1 MNDTIKRAL
10 VTGGGGFLGGAIARL
25 LQQRGVEVVSFSR
38 QAHPSLTADGIRHYC
53 GDLNDAAA
61 VAAACAGCDAVFHV
75 AAKAGVW
82 GAYADY
88 ERANVDGTRHVIEAC
103 RRHHISRLIYTSS
116 PSVVF
121 HGCDM
126 EGVDESV
133 PYPEH
138 YSAPYPQTKAI
149 AERMVLAANDGA
161 LATVA
166 LRPHLIWG
174 PGDQHLVPRIVARG
188 QQGRLRRIG
197 QRPCLVDT
205 IYIDNAAEAHV
216 LAAEYLH
223 LGSAVAGKAYFISNG
238 EPIPLWD
245 MVNRILAAV
254 DLPAEHRTVHPKV
267 AYALGAT
274 LELLYRGFGVQQEPP
289 MTRFVAEELSTAHWF
304 NIDAARR
311 DFCYRPRISIDE
323 GIKRLAT
330 WLQTKSNNRRDD
342 VR

>member
-1 MNDTIKRAL
+1 MISNIKRAL

-38 QAHPSLTADGIRHYC
+38 QQHASLAVDGIHHCC

-61 VAAACAGCDAVFHV
+61 VAAACTGCDAVFHV

-82 GAYADY
+82 GAYEDY
-88 ERANVDGTRHVIEAC
+88 ERANVHGTRHVIEAC
-103 RRHHISRLIYTSS
+103 HQHHISRLIYTSS

-133 PYPEH
+133 SYPDH
-138 YSAPYPQTKAI
+138 YSAPYPETKAI
-149 AERMVLAANDGA
+149 AERMVLAANDA
-161 LATVA
+161 TLATVA

-174 PGDQHLVPRIVARG
+174 PGDQHLVPRIVSRG
-188 QQGRLRRIG
+188 RSGRLRRIG

-216 LAAEYLH
+216 LAAEHLH
-223 LGSAVAGKAYFISNG
+223 QGSVVAGKAYFISNG
-238 EPIPLWD
+238 EPIPLWE
-245 MVNRILAAV
+245 MVNRILGAA
-254 DLPAEHRTVHPKV
+254 DLPAEHRSISPKL
-267 AYALGAT
+267 AYGIGAT
-274 LELLYRGFGVQQEPP
+274 LETLYRGFGVQYEPP

-311 DFCYRPRISIDE
+311 DFNYCPRITIDE
-323 GIKRLAT
+323 GIKHLAQ
-330 WLQTKSNNRRDD
+330 WLRSNPIARSIS
-342 VR
+342 